1 MICLARLTGC
11 IILKSSH
18 YFPIVLA
25 PWNVRLLKTT
35 ENSLAIGWDK
45 IIDVDY
51 YLISY
56 FPVGEEALM
65 KEIRVPKDQTNYEIR
80 GLIPGTE
87 YVITLRN
94 VKKEVFSEPELL
106 QGSTGRTLPFSF
118 HYL

>member
-1 MICLARLTGC
+1 M
-11 IILKSSH
+11 
-18 YFPIVLA
+18 LA
-25 PWNVRLLKTT
+25 PWNVHLLKTT

-45 IIDVDY
+45 ITDVDY

-65 KEIRVPKDQTNYEIR
+65 KQIRVPKDQTNYEIR

-106 QGSTGRTLPFSF
+106 QGSTGRTLQFSF